1 MATGNVDEI
10 KVRLNGIEELFSEP
24 EADPFDPDSRY
35 WTGLEELLEQMHGLR
50 SKELRVVIE
59 LPPETLKSDLQKKTE
74 AALRRYCRAKVVELK
89 RLLKDHWHLARH
101 QLFTA
106 VMVLVGFFLAASL
119 IVVSEMVT
127 GILEALAVFGLGV
140 LAIPRSGDL
149 LT

>member
-50 SKELRVVIE
+50 SKERRVVIE

-74 AALRRYCRAKVVELK
+74 AGLRRYCRA
-89 RLLKDHWHLARH
+89 
-101 QLFTA
+101 
-106 VMVLVGFFLAASL
+106 
-119 IVVSEMVT
+119 
-127 GILEALAVFGLGV
+127 
-140 LAIPRSGDL
+140 
-149 LT
+149 